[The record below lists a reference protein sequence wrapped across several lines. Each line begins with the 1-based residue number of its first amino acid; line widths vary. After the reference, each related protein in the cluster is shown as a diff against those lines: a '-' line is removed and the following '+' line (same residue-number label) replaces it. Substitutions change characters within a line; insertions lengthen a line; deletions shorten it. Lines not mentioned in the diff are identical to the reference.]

1 MKNKLMR
8 STAWL
13 LALLLSLS
21 IAFVGCD
28 VGFEA
33 PKTDDHSESEVTD
46 RITDKITDKS
56 TEKETDKDTER
67 DTEEQSTDDDAA
79 DVGEQRGAEK
89 ALGVPKFSGTPYVAL
104 NGNQPV
110 FSSDEITTSS
120 YEFYSDLDNLGR
132 CGYTEACIGKDIMP
146 TTGRESISSVK
157 PSGWVNNKYDTDLV
171 DGGYIYNR
179 CHLIGFQLTGENANK
194 KNLITGTRYMNVD
207 GMLPFENMV
216 ADYVKE
222 TGNHVMY
229 RVTPIY
235 DGNDLV
241 ACGVQI
247 EAYSVEDEGEGISF
261 NVYVYNVQPGIVINY
276 ATGENWL
283 SDDAPDIT
291 EKPTEEVISHKTYV
305 LNKNSKKIHKTS
317 CRYVASISKANY
329 QEYTGNMN
337 DLLSQGYSACGSC
350 KPAA

>member
-1 MKNKLMR
+1 MSKKMIR
-8 STAWL
+8 GMAWL
-13 LALLLSLS
+13 LALLLSFSL
-21 IAFVGCD
+21 ALTGCD
-28 VGFEA
+28 IDLGISL
-33 PKTDDHSESEVTD
+33 PDDNGNEIEGTD
-46 RITDKITDKS
+46 RVPNKNTETETDKITEESEKPQDTDEVDS
-56 TEKETDKDTER
+56 TE
-67 DTEEQSTDDDAA
+67 
-79 DVGEQRGAEK
+79 VGEQREAEK
-89 ALGVPKFSGTPYVAL
+89 ALGVPKFSGTPYAAL
-104 NGNQPV
+104 NGNVPKFDQN
-110 FSSDEITTSS
+110 EITTQS
-120 YEFYSDLDNLGR
+120 YEFYSELDSFGR

-146 TTGRESISSVK
+146 TEDRESISSVK

-216 ADYVKE
+216 ADYIKE

-247 EAYSVEDEGEGISF
+247 EAYSVEDEGDGICF

-283 SDDAPDIT
+283 SDYVPDATD
-291 EKPTEEVISHKTYV
+291 KPTDSTPSDKTYV
-305 LNKNSKKIHKTS
+305 LNTNSKKIHETS
-317 CRYVASISKANY
+317 CRYAKTISQSNY
-329 QEYTGNMN
+329 REYTGNIN
-337 DLLSQGYSACGSC
+337 DLLEDGYTACGTC

>member
-1 MKNKLMR
+1 MNKKMIKGM
-8 STAWL
+8 AWL

-21 IAFVGCD
+21 LAFTGCD
-28 VGFEA
+28 IDLGNSL
-33 PKTDDHSESEVTD
+33 PDDNGKGSGATD
-46 RITDKITDKS
+46 RIPDKG
-56 TEKETDKDTER
+56 TENGTESEEETEESKETQPTDSGDTAE
-67 DTEEQSTDDDAA
+67 
-79 DVGEQRGAEK
+79 VGEQREAEK
-89 ALGVPKFSGTPYVAL
+89 ALGVPKFSGTPYAAL
-104 NGNQPV
+104 NDNVPA
-110 FSSDEITTSS
+110 FDEDEITTQS
-120 YEFYSDLDNLGR
+120 YEFYSALDNLGR

-146 TTGRESISSVK
+146 TEDRESISSVK

-247 EAYSVEDEGEGISF
+247 EAYSVEDEGDGISF

-291 EKPTEEVISHKTYV
+291 EKPTDAVSSEKTYV
-305 LNKNSKKIHKTS
+305 LNTNTKKIHKED
-317 CRYVASISKANY
+317 CRYVDDISEANY

-337 DLLSQGYSACGSC
+337 DLLSDGYTTCGTC